1 MADGFDTA
9 ALRGSVRS
17 IYLEVFPADGIDE
30 QLLNLP
36 DGAYV
41 GITCSPTKGIKAT
54 LELVGRLGG
63 HAFHL
68 VPHIAARQVRD
79 ASHLR
84 EILAELEEQGVKSLF
99 VPGGD
104 LRRPAGQFDSA
115 LSVLRAMAEIGHS
128 MTDIGVAAYP
138 EGHPFIDTE
147 TLQSVLQD
155 KQELATYLVTQM
167 CFDAS
172 RVIEWLA
179 SIRGRGI
186 HLEAWIGL
194 PGVMHR
200 SRLLATS
207 LRIGV
212 GESARF
218 ALKQK
223 TLAGKLLKSRR
234 YQPDDLLFGL
244 APHLNDEVL
253 NIGGFYLFSFNQV
266 EDTLRWRA
274 EMLERLV

>member
-1 MADGFDTA
+1 VEDGFDVTA
-9 ALRGSVRS
+9 IRGAIRS
-17 IYLEVFPADGIDE
+17 IYLEVFPAEGIED
-30 QLLNLP
+30 QVLALP
-36 DGAYV
+36 DGSYI
-41 GITCSPTKGIKAT
+41 GITCSPSKGIKAT
-54 LELVGRLGG
+54 LELVERLRG

-79 ASHLR
+79 VSHLR
-84 EILAELEEQGVKSLF
+84 DILAELEGQGVTSLF

-115 LSVLRAMAEIGHS
+115 LSVLRVMAEVGHG
-128 MTDIGVAAYP
+128 MTDIGVAAHP
-138 EGHPFIDTE
+138 EGHPFIDTD
-147 TLQSVLQD
+147 TLQSVLQE
-155 KQELATYLVTQM
+155 KQEFANYLVTQM
-167 CFDAS
+167 CFDSGA
-172 RVIEWLA
+172 VIKWLTD
-179 SIRGRGI
+179 IRRHGI
-186 HLEAWIGL
+186 KLQAWIGI
-194 PGVMHR
+194 PGVMNR

-223 TLAGKLLKSRR
+223 ILAGKLLKSRR
-234 YQPDDLLFGL
+234 YEPNDLLSGL
-244 APHLNDEVL
+244 APHLDDEAL

-266 EDTLRWRA
+266 EETLAWRA

>member
-1 MADGFDTA
+1 VDGFNRVG
-9 ALRGSVRS
+9 LRNAIRN
-17 IYLEVFPADGIDE
+17 IYLEVFPADGVDE
-30 QLLNLP
+30 KLASLP
-36 DGAYV
+36 DRAYL
-41 GITCSPTKGIKAT
+41 GITCSPSKGINAT
-54 LELVGRLGG
+54 LELVERLSG
-63 HAFHL
+63 HDFHL

-79 ASHLR
+79 AAHLR
-84 EILAELEEQGVKSLF
+84 DILAQLDDQRVKSIF

-104 LRRPAGQFDSA
+104 HSA
-115 LSVLRAMAEIGHS
+115 LQLLRVMAEIGHGL
-128 MTDIGVAAYP
+128 TNIGVAAHP
-138 EGHPFIDTE
+138 EGHPFIDAG
-147 TLQSVLQD
+147 TLQLVLQD
-155 KQELATYLVTQM
+155 KQELASYLVTQM
-167 CFDAS
+167 CFDAG
-172 RVIEWLA
+172 RVIEWLTD
-179 SIRGRGI
+179 IRRRGI
-186 HLEAWIGL
+186 KLQAWIGL
-194 PGVMHR
+194 PGVMNR

-234 YQPDDLLFGL
+234 YQPDDLLLEL
-244 APHLNDEVL
+244 APHLDDEVL

>member
-1 MADGFDTA
+1 MDGFNRV
-9 ALRGSVRS
+9 ALRNAIRN
-17 IYLEVFPADGIDE
+17 IYLEVFPADGVDE
-30 QLLNLP
+30 KLASLP
-36 DGAYV
+36 DRTYL
-41 GITCSPTKGIKAT
+41 GITCSPSQGINAT
-54 LELVGRLGG
+54 LKLLERLSG
-63 HAFHL
+63 HEFHL

-79 ASHLR
+79 AAHLR
-84 EILAELEEQGVKSLF
+84 DILAQLDDQRVKSIF

-104 LRRPAGQFDSA
+104 LREPLGQFDSA
-115 LSVLRAMAEIGHS
+115 LQLLRVMAEIGHGL
-128 MTDIGVAAYP
+128 TNIGVAAHP
-138 EGHPFIDTE
+138 EGHPFIDAG

-155 KQELATYLVTQM
+155 KQEFASYLVTQM

-172 RVIEWLA
+172 RVIDWLTD
-179 SIRGRGI
+179 IRGRGI
-186 HLEAWIGL
+186 KLQAWIGL
-194 PGVMHR
+194 PGVMNR

-212 GESARF
+212 GESAKF

-223 TLAGKLLKSRR
+223 TLTGKLLKSRR

-244 APHLNDEVL
+244 APHLDDEVL